1 MSSQRPAGPNT
12 PAWVRD
18 AVFYQIFPDR
28 FARSARTQ
36 PPGPLEAWDTP
47 PTRHGFKGGD
57 LHGITERLGELHE
70 LGITALY
77 LCPIFSSASNHRYHT
92 YDYFNVDPMLG
103 GNEALRELL
112 DAAHARGMRVILDG
126 VFNHASRG
134 FWPFHHVLE
143 NGAQSPYV
151 DWFYTDEA
159 FLRGD
164 RPLIAYPEAVDWH
177 VKQSGGA
184 GGGIASDLETG
195 IGYKAWWQLPALP
208 KINVGN
214 AEAREHLLQAAEFWI
229 RFGADGWRL
238 DVPEE
243 IDDESFWQE
252 FRARVRAIN
261 PEAYTVGEIWKRADA
276 WLTGDRFDAVM
287 NYPLTEAILGYAG
300 SGRLARD
307 LGDHND
313 TYKRPELDAAQFAE
327 KLMEI
332 MGWYHPAATAVQL
345 NLLGSHDT
353 PRLRSIVGGS
363 AAAAQLATLI
373 QLALPG
379 APCIYYGDELGA
391 IGAND
396 PANRGPFP
404 VNLASISAEAATF
417 RAFVRG
423 AVAAR
428 HEHAVLR
435 AGALRVVHAEGPV
448 LVLERSADPIG
459 FEGEPLQLA
468 AGAAR
473 RLLVATNT
481 GESPVRVQVRV
492 DGVNSV
498 ARIDWDGVSGA
509 ASLASDGSLVIELPP
524 VSGAIFQLN

>member
-1 MSSQRPAGPNT
+1 MSSQRPAGPQT

-28 FARSARTQ
+28 FARSTRIQ
-36 PPGPLEAWDTP
+36 PPGLLEAWETP

-57 LHGITERLGELHE
+57 LYGITERLGELQE

-103 GNEALRELL
+103 GNDALRELL

-151 DWFYTDEA
+151 DWFYTDEE

-164 RPLIAYPEAVDWH
+164 RPLIAYPEAVDW
-177 VKQSGGA
+177 QMQQGAAA
-184 GGGIASDLETG
+184 GGTANKSEMT

-208 KINVGN
+208 KINVRN
-214 AEAREHLLQAAEFWI
+214 AAAREHLLQAAEFWI

-252 FRARVRAIN
+252 FRTRVRAIN

-300 SGRLARD
+300 RGRLVRD

-313 TYKRPELDAAQFAE
+313 TYKRPELDADQFAE
-327 KLMEI
+327 RLSEI
-332 MGWYHPAATAVQL
+332 MGWYHPATTAVQL

-363 AAAAQLATLI
+363 AAAARLATLL

-391 IGAND
+391 LGAND

-404 VNLASISAEAATF
+404 KDLTAIDADAAGF

-428 HEHAVLR
+428 HAHPVLR
-435 AGALRVVHAEGPV
+435 FGALRVLHAEGPV
-448 LVLERSADPIG
+448 LVFERSADPVG
-459 FEGEPLQLA
+459 FEGAPLELEY
-468 AGAAR
+468 GAAR
-473 RLLVATNT
+473 RLIVATNT
-481 GESPVRVQVRV
+481 GENPARVQVRV
-492 DGVNSV
+492 
-498 ARIDWDGVSGA
+498 AGVSGVARLDWAGVTGA
-509 ASLASDGSLVIELPP
+509 ATLAADGTVAIDLPP
-524 VSGAIFQLN
+524 ISGAIFQLR

>member
-1 MSSQRPAGPNT
+1 MSSQRPAGPET

-28 FARSARTQ
+28 FARSARIRQ
-36 PPGPLEAWDTP
+36 PGPLETWDSA

-57 LHGITERLGELHE
+57 LYGIVERLGELQE

-103 GNEALRELL
+103 GNDALRELL

-164 RPLIAYPEAVDWH
+164 RPLIAYPEAADWH
-177 VKQSGGA
+177 AKQSGGS
-184 GGGIASDLETG
+184 GGGTASTLETTL
-195 IGYKAWWQLPALP
+195 GYKAWWQLPALP

-214 AEAREHLLQAAEFWI
+214 AEAREHLLQAAEHWI

-252 FRARVRAIN
+252 FRTRVRAIN

-276 WLTGDRFDAVM
+276 WLSGDRFDATM
-287 NYPLTEAILGYAG
+287 NYPLTEAILGFVG

-307 LGDHND
+307 LGDHNE
-313 TYKRPELDAAQFAE
+313 THKRPELDAEQFSE
-327 KLMEI
+327 RLIEI
-332 MGWYHPAATAVQL
+332 MSWYHPATTAVQL

-353 PRLRSIVGGS
+353 PRLRSILGGS
-363 AAAAQLATLI
+363 AAAARLATLL

-391 IGAND
+391 LGAND
-396 PANRGPFP
+396 PANRGVFP
-404 VNLASISAEAATF
+404 ASLASVGEEERSF
-417 RAFVRG
+417 RSFVRG

-428 HEHAVLR
+428 HAQPLLR
-435 AGALRVVHAEGPV
+435 RGALRVVHAAGPL
-448 LVLERSADPIG
+448 LVLERNADPHG
-459 FEGEPLQLA
+459 FEGSTLQLPP
-468 AGAAR
+468 GAAR
-473 RLLVATNT
+473 RLWIAANT
-481 GESPVRVQVRV
+481 GAAAARARLELGQARAATRLDWEGVTAAATSEG
-492 DGVNSV
+492 DGAVT
-498 ARIDWDGVSGA
+498 
-509 ASLASDGSLVIELPP
+509 IELPP
-524 VSGAIFQLN
+524 LSGAIFRVD

>member
-1 MSSQRPAGPNT
+1 MSPPRPEGPNT

-28 FARSARTQ
+28 FARSSRTHQ
-36 PPGPLEAWDTP
+36 PGPLEAWEAA
-47 PTRHGFKGGD
+47 PTQHGFKGGD
-57 LHGITERLGELHE
+57 LNGITERLGELAE
-70 LGITALY
+70 LGITAIY
-77 LCPIFSSASNHRYHT
+77 LCPVFSSASNHRYHT

-112 DAAHARGMRVILDG
+112 DAAHARDMRVILDG

-143 NGAQSPYV
+143 NGANSPYV

-164 RPLIAYPEAVDWH
+164 RPLIPYPEAINWH
-177 VKQSGGA
+177 LRQSGGA
-184 GGGIASDLETG
+184 GGGIASDLETT

-208 KINVGN
+208 KINVRN
-214 AEAREHLLQAAEFWI
+214 AEAREHLLRAAEFWI

-252 FRARVRAIN
+252 FRTRVRAIK
-261 PEAYTVGEIWKRADA
+261 PDAYIVGEIWNRADT

-300 SGRLARD
+300 SGRLARN

-313 TYKRPELDAAQFAE
+313 TYKRPELDAAQFSE
-327 KLMEI
+327 RLMEI

-353 PRLRSIVGGS
+353 PRLRSILGGS
-363 AAAAQLATLI
+363 AAAARLATLV
-373 QLALPG
+373 QLTLPG
-379 APCIYYGDELGA
+379 APCIYYGDEFAAL
-391 IGAND
+391 GAND
-396 PANRGPFP
+396 PENRGSFP
-404 VNLASISAEAATF
+404 KDLSTVDAEA
-417 RAFVRG
+417 RAHRAYVRG
-423 AVAAR
+423 AIVARQAQP
-428 HEHAVLR
+428 ALR
-435 AGALRVVHAEGPV
+435 AGALRVLHAEGPV
-448 LVLERSADPIG
+448 LVFERSADRVG
-459 FEGEPLQLA
+459 FEGGSLRLEPE
-468 AGAAR
+468 AAR
-473 RLLVATNT
+473 RLVVATNT
-481 GESPVRVQVRV
+481 SDRHTRVQLEL
-492 DGVNSV
+492 DGVTLIT
-498 ARIDWDGVSGA
+498 RLDWEGITATATAAEDGAV
-509 ASLASDGSLVIELPP
+509 VFELPP
-524 VSGAIFQLN
+524 VSGAIFQLR

>member
-1 MSSQRPAGPNT
+1 M
-12 PAWVRD
+12 
-18 AVFYQIFPDR
+18 
-28 FARSARTQ
+28 RTHQ
-36 PPGPLEAWDTP
+36 PGPLEDWDTP

-57 LHGITERLGELHE
+57 LRGITERLGELQE
-70 LGITALY
+70 LGITAIY

-103 GNEALRELL
+103 GNEALRDLL

-164 RPLIAYPEAVDWH
+164 RPLIAYPEAVDWQ
-177 VKQSGGA
+177 VKQRGGV
-184 GGGIASDLETG
+184 GDGIAGDPETG

-327 KLMEI
+327 VLTEI
-332 MGWYHPAATAVQL
+332 MSWYHPATTAVQL

-353 PRLRSIVGGS
+353 PRLRSILGGS
-363 AAAAQLATLI
+363 AAAAQLASLV

-391 IGAND
+391 LGAND

-404 VNLASISAEAATF
+404 VDLTAVGAEATAF
-417 RAFVRG
+417 RAYIRG

-428 HEHAVLR
+428 HEHPVLR

-448 LVLERSADPIG
+448 LVFERGADPVG
-459 FEGEPLQLA
+459 FEGIPLPLPP
-468 AGAAR
+468 GAAR
-473 RLLVATNT
+473 RLLVATNSS
-481 GESPVRVQVRV
+481 ESPARVQVAV
-492 DGVNSV
+492 DGVSSV
-498 ARIDWDGVSGA
+498 TRLNWDGVAGA
-509 ASLASDGSLVIELPP
+509 ASLASDGSLVLDLPP
-524 VSGAIFQLN
+524 VSGAIFRLD

>member
-1 MSSQRPAGPNT
+1 VSSPRPAGPNT

-28 FARSARTQ
+28 FARSARTHQ
-36 PPGPLEAWDTP
+36 PGPLEAWDAA

-57 LHGITERLGELHE
+57 LRGITERLGELQE
-70 LGITALY
+70 LGITAIY

-164 RPLIAYPEAVDWH
+164 RPLIAYPESVDWH
-177 VKQSGGA
+177 LKQSGGA
-184 GGGIASDLETG
+184 GGGIASNLETTL
-195 IGYKAWWQLPALP
+195 GYKAWWQLPALP

-252 FRARVRAIN
+252 FRTRVRAIN

-276 WLTGDRFDAVM
+276 WLAGDRFDAVM
-287 NYPLTEAILGYAG
+287 NYPLTEAILGYTG

-313 TYKRPELDAAQFAE
+313 TYKRPELDAAEFASA
-327 KLMEI
+327 LTDL
-332 MGWYHPAATAVQL
+332 MGWYHPATTAVQL

-353 PRLRSIVGGS
+353 PRLRSILGGS
-363 AAAAQLATLI
+363 AAAAQLATLV

-391 IGAND
+391 LGAND

-404 VNLASISAEAATF
+404 ADLAAIGAEAATF

-435 AGALRVVHAEGPV
+435 SGALRVVHAEGPV
-448 LVLERSADPIG
+448 LVLERNADPVG
-459 FEGEPLQLA
+459 FEGSPLLLEP
-468 AGAAR
+468 GAAR

-481 GESPVRVQVRV
+481 SDSPARVQVRI
-492 DGVNSV
+492 DGVADISRITWEGITATAALLGDGTV
-498 ARIDWDGVSGA
+498 AID
-509 ASLASDGSLVIELPP
+509 LPP
-524 VSGAIFQLN
+524 ASGAIFQIR

>member
-1 MSSQRPAGPNT
+1 M
-12 PAWVRD
+12 
-18 AVFYQIFPDR
+18 
-28 FARSARTQ
+28 
-36 PPGPLEAWDTP
+36 
-47 PTRHGFKGGD
+47 TR
-57 LHGITERLGELHE
+57 RVC
-70 LGITALY
+70 A
-77 LCPIFSSASNHRYHT
+77 AS
-92 YDYFNVDPMLG
+92 
-103 GNEALRELL
+103 
-112 DAAHARGMRVILDG
+112 
-126 VFNHASRG
+126 
-134 FWPFHHVLE
+134 W
-143 NGAQSPYV
+143 
-151 DWFYTDEA
+151 
-159 FLRGD
+159 
-164 RPLIAYPEAVDWH
+164 
-177 VKQSGGA
+177 
-184 GGGIASDLETG
+184 
-195 IGYKAWWQLPALP
+195 
-208 KINVGN
+208 

-252 FRARVRAIN
+252 FRTRVRAIN

-327 KLMEI
+327 KLTEI
-332 MGWYHPAATAVQL
+332 MGWYHPATTAVQL

-363 AAAAQLATLI
+363 AAAARLATLV

-391 IGAND
+391 LGAND

-404 VNLASISAEAATF
+404 ADLASVDAEASAF
-417 RAFVRG
+417 RDFVRG

-428 HEHAVLR
+428 HEHVVLR
-435 AGALRVVHAEGPV
+435 SGALRVVHAEGPV
-448 LVLERSADPIG
+448 LVLERSADPVG
-459 FEGEPLQLA
+459 FEGAPLELVP
-468 AGAAR
+468 GAAR

-481 GESPVRVQVRV
+481 GDGPARVQVRL
-492 DGVNSV
+492 
-498 ARIDWDGVSGA
+498 DGVSGVTRIDWEGVTGA
-509 ASLASDGSLVIELPP
+509 ATLRSDGALEIDLPP
-524 VSGAIFQLN
+524 VSGAIFQLS

>member
-1 MSSQRPAGPNT
+1 MHQ
-12 PAWVRD
+12 
-18 AVFYQIFPDR
+18 
-28 FARSARTQ
+28 
-36 PPGPLEAWDTP
+36 PGPLEDWETP

-57 LHGITERLGELHE
+57 LYGITERLGELQE
-70 LGITALY
+70 LGINALY

-112 DAAHARGMRVILDG
+112 DAAHGRGMRVILDG

-164 RPLIAYPEAVDWH
+164 RPLIAYPESVDWH
-177 VKQSGGA
+177 VKQSADSGTA
-184 GGGIASDLETG
+184 RASDLAAS

-208 KINVGN
+208 KINVSN
-214 AEAREHLLQAAEFWI
+214 PEAREHLLKAAEFWI

-252 FRARVRAIN
+252 FRTRVRAIN

-287 NYPLTEAILGYAG
+287 NYPLTEAILGYVG

-307 LGDHND
+307 LGDHNE

-327 KLMEI
+327 QLNEI
-332 MGWYHPAATAVQL
+332 MGWYHPATTAVQL

-363 AAAAQLATLI
+363 AAAARLAMLL
-373 QLALPG
+373 QFSLPG

-391 IGAND
+391 LGAND
-396 PANRGPFP
+396 PANRGSFP
-404 VNLASISAEAATF
+404 ADLTSLSAEAAAF

-423 AVAAR
+423 VVAAR
-428 HEHAVLR
+428 REHPVLR
-435 AGALRVVHAEGPV
+435 AGALRVVRAEGPV
-448 LVLERSADPIG
+448 LTFERSGEPVG
-459 FEGEPLQLA
+459 FEGRPLPVVP
-468 AGAAR
+468 GAASR
-473 RLLVATNT
+473 YLVAANS
-481 GESPVRVQVRV
+481 GESPARVQVRV
-492 DGVNSV
+492 EGVGTV
-498 ARIDWDGVSGA
+498 TRLDWEGATGA
-509 ASLASDGSLVIELPP
+509 ASRRENGSLEIDLPP
-524 VSGAIFQLN
+524 VSGAIFQLT

>member
-1 MSSQRPAGPNT
+1 MSSQRPAGPQT

-28 FARSARTQ
+28 FARSTRTHQ
-36 PPGPLEAWDTP
+36 PGPLEEWDTP

-57 LHGITERLGELHE
+57 LRGITERLGELQE

-159 FLRGD
+159 FLRGE
-164 RPLIAYPEAVDWH
+164 RPLIAYPESVDWH
-177 VKQSGGA
+177 VKQRVDASGS
-184 GGGIASDLETG
+184 IASESEIG

-252 FRARVRAIN
+252 FRTRVRAIN
-261 PEAYTVGEIWKRADA
+261 PEAYTVGEIWKRAEA

-300 SGRLARD
+300 SGRLSRD

-313 TYKRPELDAAQFAE
+313 THKRPELDAAQFSE
-327 KLMEI
+327 SLTEI
-332 MGWYHPAATAVQL
+332 MEWYHPATTAVQL

-353 PRLRSIVGGS
+353 PRLRSILGGS
-363 AAAAQLATLI
+363 AAAAQLATLL

-391 IGAND
+391 LGAND

-404 VNLASISAEAATF
+404 ADLTAISAEATAF

-423 AVAAR
+423 AVQAR
-428 HEHAVLR
+428 HEHVVLR
-435 AGALRVVHAEGPV
+435 AGALRAVHAEGRV
-448 LVLERSADPIG
+448 LVLERSADPVG
-459 FEGEPLQLA
+459 FEGAPLQVA

-473 RLLVATNT
+473 RLLVATNS
-481 GESPVRVQVRV
+481 GDSPARVQLHL
-492 DGVNSV
+492 
-498 ARIDWDGVSGA
+498 DGVSSVTRLNWEGVTGDATLRGDGA
-509 ASLASDGSLVIELPP
+509 LEIALPP
-524 VSGAIFQLN
+524 VSGAIFRLS